1 MQDCIPL
8 DLLNLSQTKVL
19 SAPEIKTKLPLTAVV
34 KGDPRGYP
42 GGKTNLFIKSP
53 YCNITS
59 KDFKKAK
66 LDHN

>member
-1 MQDCIPL
+1 MVRNQ
-8 DLLNLSQTKVL
+8 
-19 SAPEIKTKLPLTAVV
+19 PEIKTNLPLTAVV

-53 YCNITS
+53 YCDITS

>member
-1 MQDCIPL
+1 MKKTV
-8 DLLNLSQTKVL
+8 NGSNT
-19 SAPEIKTKLPLTAVV
+19 EIKTNLPLTAVV

-53 YCNITS
+53 YCNIAS